1 MKTFGCTLLI
11 MLVHTTTVFA
21 APLVLGLSTKHPLSE
36 PQVGELL
43 ISELRCAACHNR
55 KDASQA
61 QERQAPDLSDVGSR
75 VSPDFLRRFIAS
87 PSNSHSGT
95 TMPDMLAA
103 ETADERNKIAEAIT
117 LFLIA
122 QSPGKFQREAIR
134 EQEATAGKALF
145 HSVGCVACHGT
156 RDAKGEPEKL
166 FATSDNSFATSDL
179 SKPEIDTSKGAK
191 GPFTLGAAITYNTGQ
206 PNSQGRVVV
215 TGSSGWVAN
224 SILGFQGNRDLVLNM
239 LNWLSSDEDLIS
251 IRPKDPADNRIMLSG
266 RQMTLLFF
274 TSVVL
279 LPLAIIV
286 MGVSVWWRRR

>member
-1 MKTFGCTLLI
+1 VKTFGCTLLI

-145 HSVGCVACHGT
+145 HSVGCVACHSP
-156 RDAKGEPEKL
+156 RDDNGKVISPGGEIELGHIPSKYSLSSLSDFLFQPLRVRPSGRMPDMKLTPVEAKAVASYLMMASAMES
-166 FATSDNSFATSDL
+166 TSSSLPPIRNIAVSMRY
-179 SKPEIDTSKGAK
+179 PC
-191 GPFTLGAAITYNTGQ
+191 
-206 PNSQGRVVV
+206 SQG
-215 TGSSGWVAN
+215 
-224 SILGFQGNRDLVLNM
+224 
-239 LNWLSSDEDLIS
+239 
-251 IRPKDPADNRIMLSG
+251 
-266 RQMTLLFF
+266 
-274 TSVVL
+274 L
-279 LPLAIIV
+279 LPNTMAFIALCFLV
-286 MGVSVWWRRR
+286 